1 MLFEC
6 VYILLY
12 NGVLF
17 SQIVD
22 SPGLYDTHKT
32 QEEICVTIVQAVA
45 GMHPGPHAVLY
56 VVRLGRYTAEEFGA
70 YQRLKA
76 LFDDRITRYLI
87 VVFTHGDMLERERT
101 SIDDLVQKNTT
112 KELQQVL
119 RECSNRYIVFNNMA
133 SDPRPQVEQLLQMVR
148 AMMAQNGGR
157 PYSCPKYGEIG
168 AGMEKEVARR
178 LQEVEKRDLKRQKYV
193 QQLEKQTKEAEDTVK
208 KTKEQFEKSERER
221 QRRVEEEQRKRQQ
234 LEEQLQ
240 KERKQQAQNLEKHQ
254 QELQRWQS
262 EREEQERRMKEK
274 EQEMTENEKRR
285 ANEEAERM
293 KQREQEMQA
302 MTMRMEEAAARQR
315 DEHAARCQQM
325 EQERQQFLQQIEEQ
339 RRKDREEMARKEE
352 ERERLRE
359 KREEEE
365 RAAAMRRE
373 ENYETEMEKLKQR
386 VVDKQEDNF
395 ITKVVKTVADVF
407 RHGIKL
413 LKRV

>member
-32 QEEICVTIVQAVA
+32 QEEICITIVQAVA

-76 LFDDRITRYLI
+76 LFDDHITRYLV
-87 VVFTHGDMLERERT
+87 VVFTHGDMLEREGT
-101 SIDDLVQKNTT
+101 SIDDLIQKNTT

-133 SDPRPQVEQLLQMVR
+133 SDPRPQVQQLLQKVR
-148 AMMAQNGGR
+148 DMMAQNGGR

-193 QQLEKQTKEAEDTVK
+193 QQLEKQAKEAEDAVR

-221 QRRVEEEQRKRQQ
+221 QRQVEEEQRKQQ
-234 LEEQLQ
+234 QTEEKLQ
-240 KERKQQAQNLEKHQ
+240 KQMKQQAQNLEKHQ
-254 QELQRWQS
+254 QELQRLQS

-285 ANEEAERM
+285 AQVEAERM
-293 KQREQEMQA
+293 RQREQEMQA
-302 MTMRMEEAAARQR
+302 MTKWMEEAAVKQR
-315 DEHAARCQQM
+315 EEYAVRCQQM
-325 EQERQQFLQQIEEQ
+325 KQERQQFLQQMEDQ
-339 RRKDREEMARKEE
+339 RRKDMQEMARREE
-352 ERERLRE
+352 EREQLRE
-359 KREEEE
+359 KQNEEM
-365 RAAAMRRE
+365 RAAAKRME
-373 ENYETEMEKLKQR
+373 ANYESEMEKLKQR
-386 VVDKQEDNF
+386 IVDKQVDFTN
-395 ITKVVKTVADVF
+395 KVVNVAV
-407 RHGIKL
+407 GVTQIAVALWL
-413 LKRV
+413 LI

>member
-119 RECSNRYIVFNNMA
+119 RECSNRYIVFNNRA
-133 SDPRPQVEQLLQMVR
+133 SDPRPQVEQLLKMVR

-157 PYSCPKYGEIG
+157 PYSCAKYGEIG

-193 QQLEKQTKEAEDTVK
+193 
-208 KTKEQFEKSERER
+208 
-221 QRRVEEEQRKRQQ
+221 
-234 LEEQLQ
+234 
-240 KERKQQAQNLEKHQ
+240 
-254 QELQRWQS
+254 
-262 EREEQERRMKEK
+262 
-274 EQEMTENEKRR
+274 
-285 ANEEAERM
+285 
-293 KQREQEMQA
+293 
-302 MTMRMEEAAARQR
+302 
-315 DEHAARCQQM
+315 
-325 EQERQQFLQQIEEQ
+325 
-339 RRKDREEMARKEE
+339 
-352 ERERLRE
+352 
-359 KREEEE
+359 
-365 RAAAMRRE
+365 
-373 ENYETEMEKLKQR
+373 
-386 VVDKQEDNF
+386 
-395 ITKVVKTVADVF
+395 
-407 RHGIKL
+407 
-413 LKRV
+413 